1 MFNYELLI
9 VQKITKMVIQLK
21 VHLYSK
27 LTFYINI
34 SHQLRI
40 YIVLKRVHHAA
51 IMFNY
56 ELLIVQKITKM
67 VIQLKVHSYSK
78 VTFYINIS
86 HQLRIYIV
94 CYSSKSMNNYHLMN
108 SL

>member
-1 MFNYELLI
+1 
-9 VQKITKMVIQLK
+9 
-21 VHLYSK
+21 VHY
-27 LTFYINI
+27 
-34 SHQLRI
+34 
-40 YIVLKRVHHAA
+40 AA

-78 VTFYINIS
+78 LTFYINIS

-94 CYSSKSMNNYHLMN
+94 CYSSKSMNSYHLMN